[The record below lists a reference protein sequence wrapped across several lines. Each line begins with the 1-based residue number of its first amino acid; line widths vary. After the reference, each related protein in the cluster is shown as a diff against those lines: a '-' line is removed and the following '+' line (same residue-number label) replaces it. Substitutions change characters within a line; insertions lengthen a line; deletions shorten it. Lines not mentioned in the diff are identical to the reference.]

1 LVAGQPYSQ
10 PNAPVSPQDKLQLEA
25 IEKVYLGGTGLAP
38 NQLLH
43 EAMCSAIMG
52 DRKCPRPVPFMA
64 FVIQSMR
71 SIASHE
77 REKRARE
84 TADGSVEDPDHGS
97 ASVMFASPPST
108 PEESLLEREAVDVI
122 KHFQNCFEGDEHER
136 RRFSIGHELGHWH
149 HHRGRI
155 LFCGPKDVENPDD
168 GALNP
173 ERHADDLA
181 SDLLLPNYL
190 LHPRLR
196 KIRRVTLDVAR
207 EIGHDFSASVTATL
221 IKVVQSNRFPLIVV
235 CHSKKKRRWFRRADM
250 VPGWWFPL
258 DQLDR
263 ESFAADMLFNG
274 GAEQSRPRKIG
285 ADAWFGFR
293 NCDRFEVEEQSFLL
307 PEDRIL
313 TILTLPEESI
323 F

>member
-1 LVAGQPYSQ
+1 MGLSGQEGTESVS
-10 PNAPVSPQDKLQLEA
+10 APDHLDPEEITDAFDSLSPQDKLQLEA

-122 KHFQNCFEGDEHER
+122 KHFQNCFEGDEQAQMVILGWSGGYR
-136 RRFSIGHELGHWH
+136 GKELRDFVGVDQPTLDYAIK
-149 HHRGRI
+149 R
-155 LFCGPKDVENPDD
+155 V
-168 GALNP
+168 
-173 ERHADDLA
+173 
-181 SDLLLPNYL
+181 
-190 LHPRLR
+190 
-196 KIRRVTLDVAR
+196 RRVM
-207 EIGHDFSASVTATL
+207 
-221 IKVVQSNRFPLIVV
+221 KKRFP
-235 CHSKKKRRWFRRADM
+235 H
-250 VPGWWFPL
+250 GWT
-258 DQLDR
+258 
-263 ESFAADMLFNG
+263 S
-274 GAEQSRPRKIG
+274 
-285 ADAWFGFR
+285 
-293 NCDRFEVEEQSFLL
+293 
-307 PEDRIL
+307 
-313 TILTLPEESI
+313 
-323 F
+323 